1 MERCGKMWKDMERC
15 GKIWKDVER
24 YGERSKAAKKNEKNC
39 GHVMHLDD

>member
-1 MERCGKMWKDMERC
+1 MWKDVERYGKMWKDMERC
-15 GKIWKDVER
+15 GR